1 MIKKNY
7 NIQQDDYM
15 ETKCVNGFLE
25 NEIQIQQGNDRQC
38 YTNSEINECLSN
50 YFRFFGN
57 KDMDLIYLYFLSNKK
72 QEQIMKILN
81 KSQPAVSYD
90 VTRIKKQLNF
100 IVQFVSC
107 IDDFILFITD
117 PENKMKTF
125 DKEMLTIFLYSTSI
139 IKTSKLLGINNIT
152 CRSHLN
158 TIIKKLLVN
167 GHKDIYNL
175 FKYVL
180 SNLNNIKKQV

>member
-1 MIKKNY
+1 M
-7 NIQQDDYM
+7 Q
-15 ETKCVNGFLE
+15 
-25 NEIQIQQGNDRQC
+25 
-38 YTNSEINECLSN
+38 
-50 YFRFFGN
+50 
-57 KDMDLIYLYFLSNKK
+57 
-72 QEQIMKILN
+72 ILN

-100 IVQFVSC
+100 IIKFISC
-107 IDDFILFITD
+107 IDDFIVFITD

-139 IKTSKLLGINNIT
+139 IKTSRLLGINNIT

-158 TIIKKLLVN
+158 TIVKKLLSTGDEN
-167 GHKDIYNL
+167 IYNL

-180 SNLNNIKKQV
+180 SNLNNIKKQVDKQKK